1 MSAEKNKE
9 SIKAIAAEMEFSLCG
24 VADITDVRKEFHLDL
39 DFVSRFDRAISL
51 AKRLLDPVIEDIKD
65 RPTLLY
71 FHHYRQLNLFLDR
84 GATLLSSRI
93 QDRGFQ
99 ALPIPASQ
107 IIDWDKQ
114 RSHVSH
120 KIIGRLAGLG
130 WIGRN
135 NLLVNPQLGS
145 RYRLVTILTD
155 MPLEPDE
162 VLDKDCGECVACLE
176 TCPAQAI
183 KEKKEDFDHWACFD
197 KLKEFR
203 RRGVVGQHIC
213 GVCVKACNGP
223 K

>member
-1 MSAEKNKE
+1 MSADNNSEN
-9 SIKAIAAEMEFSLCG
+9 IKLLAAEIGFSFCG
-24 VADITDVRKEFHLDL
+24 VADITEIRKEFHIDL

-51 AKRLLDPVIEDIKD
+51 GKRLLDPVIDDIKD

-71 FHHYRQLNLFLDR
+71 FHHYRQLNFFLDR
-84 GATLLSSRI
+84 GAFLLSSSI

-114 RSHVSH
+114 KSHVSH
-120 KIIGRLAGLG
+120 KMIGQLAGLG

-135 NLLVNPQLGS
+135 NLLVNPQFGS
-145 RYRLVTILTD
+145 RFRLVTILTD
-155 MPLEPDE
+155 IPCKTDE
-162 VLDKDCGECVACLE
+162 ALDRDCGKCKSCLK

-183 KEKKEDFDHWACFD
+183 KEKKEDFDHWTCFD

-203 RRGVVGQHIC
+203 RQGVVGQHIC
-213 GVCVKACNGP
+213 GVCVKACKGP

>member
-1 MSAEKNKE
+1 MSTEKNTE
-9 SIKAIAAEMEFSLCG
+9 SIKVMAAEMEFSLCG
-24 VADITDVRKEFHLDL
+24 VADITHVRKEFHLDL

-65 RPTLLY
+65 SPTLLY
-71 FHHYRQLNLFLDR
+71 FHHYRQLNFFLDR
-84 GATLLSSRI
+84 GAFLLSSRI

-107 IIDWDKQ
+107 MIDWDKQ

-120 KIIGRLAGLG
+120 KIVGRLAGLG
-130 WIGRN
+130 WTGRN

-145 RYRLVTILTD
+145 RHRLVTILTD

-162 VLDKDCGECVACLE
+162 VLDRGCGKCMACLE

-183 KEKKEDFDHWACFD
+183 KEDKEDFDHWACFD

-203 RRGVVGQHIC
+203 RQGVVGQHIC
-213 GVCVKACNGP
+213 GVCVKACKGP

>member
-1 MSAEKNKE
+1 MSAEKNSE
-9 SIKAIAAEMEFSLCG
+9 SIKALAGGLEFSLCG
-24 VADITDVRKEFHLDL
+24 IADITEIRKEFHLGL
-39 DFVSRFDRAISL
+39 DFVARFDRAISL
-51 AKRLLDPVIEDIKD
+51 GKRLLDPVIEDIKD
-65 RPTLLY
+65 KPTLLY
-71 FHHYRQLNLFLDR
+71 FHHYRQLNFFLDR
-84 GATLLSSRI
+84 GAFLLSSRI
-93 QDRGFQ
+93 HDQGFQ

-107 IIDWDKQ
+107 IVDWDKQ
-114 RSHVSH
+114 KSHVSH
-120 KIIGRLAGLG
+120 KMVGRFAGLG

-162 VLDKDCGECVACLE
+162 LLEGDCESCMACLA

-183 KEKKEDFDHWACFD
+183 KENKEDFDHWACFD

-203 RRGVVGQHIC
+203 RQGVVGQHIC
-213 GVCVKACNGP
+213 GVCIKSCTGP